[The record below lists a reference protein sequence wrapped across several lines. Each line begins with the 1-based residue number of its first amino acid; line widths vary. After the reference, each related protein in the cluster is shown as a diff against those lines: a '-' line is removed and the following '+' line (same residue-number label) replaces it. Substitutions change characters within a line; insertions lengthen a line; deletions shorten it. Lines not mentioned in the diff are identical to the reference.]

1 MKFKWDKKYL
11 YWGVTATIVL
21 AIAVL
26 FNFLLQNNAAIRKGA
41 ASLARV
47 SLPIISGFVM
57 AFIINPLLKWFENS
71 VFAIFDKKS
80 MDRVNL
86 PVWKQ
91 NLYRILSLVL
101 SYLVVIILIAS
112 FAIAVFPQIRDS
124 IISIYEM
131 FPVYKANFLQWLEGL
146 MLKYPE
152 ITKYIDNAFNSDESY
167 ISNWADDTLYPWL
180 KTLASNASI
189 YVFNLFKVLK
199 DLVIGII
206 VSVYILLKKEEFK
219 GQFKKICYSI
229 FNVKI
234 SNIIIKNTR
243 MANDKFSGF
252 IVGKIVDS
260 LIIGV
265 LCFIGCT
272 ILKIEYPVLIAL
284 IIGVTNII
292 PFFGPVIGA
301 IPCVILLLVIN
312 PIHSLYF
319 LIFVIILQQLDG
331 NIIGPKILGSSTGI
345 SGFWVIFAIT
355 VFGGFW
361 GIPGMIIGVP
371 LMAVIYSLVQS
382 GLEIS
387 LKNKELKTK
396 TDDYVYLDYIENE
409 TKEFVDK
416 ELPSVLIEKKRQAK
430 KDQIAEK
437 KRIHDEKKQARLDK
451 KNSENKDKDKDKDK
465 DA

>member
-1 MKFKWDKKYL
+1 
-11 YWGVTATIVL
+11 
-21 AIAVL
+21 
-26 FNFLLQNNAAIRKGA
+26 
-41 ASLARV
+41 
-47 SLPIISGFVM
+47 
-57 AFIINPLLKWFENS
+57 
-71 VFAIFDKKS
+71 
-80 MDRVNL
+80 
-86 PVWKQ
+86 
-91 NLYRILSLVL
+91 
-101 SYLVVIILIAS
+101 
-112 FAIAVFPQIRDS
+112 
-124 IISIYEM
+124 
-131 FPVYKANFLQWLEGL
+131 

-219 GQFKKICYSI
+219 GQFKKICFGL
-229 FNVKI
+229 FNVKA

-265 LCFIGCT
+265 LCFFGCT

-319 LIFVIILQQLDG
+319 LIFVIILQQVDG

-382 GLEIS
+382 ALEIS

-396 TDDYVYLDYIENE
+396 TDDYVYLDYIDNE

-416 ELPSVLIEKKRQAK
+416 ELPSVLIEKKHQAK
-430 KDQIAEK
+430 KEQIAEK
-437 KRIHDEKKQARLDK
+437 KRIRDEKKQARNDK
-451 KNSENKDKDKDKDK
+451 KNSENKEKDK

>member
-26 FNFLLQNNAAIRKGA
+26 FNFLLQNNLAIRKA
-41 ASLARV
+41 VASLARV

-80 MDRVNL
+80 MDRVNQ
-86 PVWKQ
+86 PQWKQ

-131 FPVYKANFLQWLEGL
+131 FPVYKANFLKWLDGL

-219 GQFKKICYSI
+219 GQFKKICFGL
-229 FNVKI
+229 FNVKA

-252 IVGKIVDS
+252 IVGKILDS

-265 LCFIGCT
+265 LCFFGCT

-319 LIFVIILQQLDG
+319 LIFVIILQQVDG

-387 LKNKELKTK
+387 LRNKELKAK
-396 TDDYVYLDYIENE
+396 TDDYVYLDYIDNE
-409 TKEFVDK
+409 SKEFIDK
-416 ELPSVLIEKKRQAK
+416 ELPSITIEKKHQARK
-430 KDQIAEK
+430 EQIAEK
-437 KRIHDEKKQARLDK
+437 KRIRDEKKQARLDK
-451 KNSENKDKDKDKDK
+451 KNSDNKEKDKDE
-465 DA
+465 